1 MTVIMELT
9 PTVVSIVIINGDHMV
24 TVTTQIDL
32 PFAVS
37 CLAAIRL
44 HHAVAGNTNNFLY
57 LYFKVLST
65 LNKNRD

>member
-1 MTVIMELT
+1 
-9 PTVVSIVIINGDHMV
+9 MV